1 MDNDLL
7 AVEVSVTEGRGDVDD
22 STGSEAVLNIVDADK
37 ALHICQRQRE
47 ERGVHRADHKAVIT
61 VILSAGVEGQHYKAL
76 GAEPLHGLLAEL
88 GELIAV
94 DIGKA
99 RLVGGQI
106 VADAH
111 AVRIAA
117 AHIVLHEVDCGA
129 VLAADDLGLLD
140 KTLAV
145 DAVAHVKL
153 GGMRGAVAHLDEL
166 LLGLG
171 IAEAVGIFQRLHEIL
186 GQNELCQISVCIH
199 CSNLFS
205 DL

>member
-7 AVEVSVTEGRGDVDD
+7 AVEVGVTEGRGNVDD
-22 STGSEAVLNIVDADK
+22 GAWSKAVLNIVDADK
-37 ALHICQRQRE
+37 ALHIRKGQRK
-47 ERGVHRADHKAVIT
+47 ERGVHRADHKAVIA
-61 VILSAGVEGQHYKAL
+61 VIPSACVERQHYKAL
-76 GAEPLHGLLAEL
+76 GAEPIHSLLAEL

-94 DIGKA
+94 DVGKT
-99 RLVGGQI
+99 RLVGRQI

-111 AVRIAA
+111 AVGVAA
-117 AHIVLHEVDCGA
+117 AHIVLHEVDGSA

-153 GGMRGAVAHLDEL
+153 GGVRGAVAHLDEL

-171 IAEAVGIFQRLHEIL
+171 IAEAVGVFQRLHKVL